1 MKAKKRKKRSKTQAE
16 RLASL
21 EWNIKDAKEA
31 LKNAVDMG
39 DWTGVRKYTGQIE
52 KLELQRVRSS
62 MRGSKRG
69 YRDSLLMRHGSSEAA
84 YLARQRGKSGAP

>member
-1 MKAKKRKKRSKTQAE
+1 MKRRKRSKTQAE

-21 EWNIKDAKEA
+21 DWNIKDAKEA

-39 DWTGVRKYTGQIE
+39 DWRGVHKYTAQLE

-62 MRGSKRG
+62 MRGPKRG
-69 YRDSLLMRHGSSEAA
+69 YRDTLLMRHGNSEAGH
-84 YLARQRGKSGAP
+84 LARQRGKRGAP